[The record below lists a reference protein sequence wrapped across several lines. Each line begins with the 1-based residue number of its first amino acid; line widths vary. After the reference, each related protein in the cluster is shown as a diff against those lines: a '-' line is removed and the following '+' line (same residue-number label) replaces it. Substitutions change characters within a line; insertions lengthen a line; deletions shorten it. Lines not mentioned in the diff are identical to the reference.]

1 MSSVNVNGDE
11 VVVEGVFR
19 INQSVA
25 VVVRFSV
32 WAKYATAFR
41 ISRGILIVTF

>member
-1 MSSVNVNGDE
+1 MSSVNVNGDG

-19 INQSVA
+19 INQAVSLVA
-25 VVVRFSV
+25 RFSV

-41 ISRGILIVTF
+41 VSRGILIVTF